1 MFYALSPERATVL
14 RWLQEQTA
22 GFVDETVRRICTEI
36 PSYAAVG
43 DPVFRA
49 DVADHVLE
57 HHRMLLALVE
67 ADAPVTREDLLFV
80 RRHTAARVGRIPIA
94 DYLWTYRIYQGVMW
108 DGLVKAAGG
117 EDGTGTVLA
126 FVGPLLDYVNL
137 ATTHA
142 AELYI
147 EIEQIELAGGERIRR
162 DLLED
167 LVAARPVAPGP
178 RQDAARDGGLG
189 PDSACVVV
197 IGVPRAMP
205 DDEQVL
211 RSAAGCVR
219 RACEAR
225 LTPLMVL
232 RRDEIV
238 VVAPVRGAE
247 TNEAVANLTAAHE
260 RLAKQ
265 GVRLA
270 IGVSTVHPGLAGVA
284 SAHREARGAADCLGP
299 DGGVLALPALS
310 AFDYLTSFRDP
321 TAARLISP
329 AIRQFV
335 DEDIARGGV
344 LTSTLIAYMASDLNV
359 KSLSRRIHVHTN
371 TAHYRLNRI
380 AEQTGRDLR
389 KLSDVLELVIA
400 IRLAQPLGDRPP
412 AAWA

>member
-1 MFYALSPERATVL
+1 
-14 RWLQEQTA
+14 
-22 GFVDETVRRICTEI
+22 
-36 PSYAAVG
+36 
-43 DPVFRA
+43 
-49 DVADHVLE
+49 
-57 HHRMLLALVE
+57 
-67 ADAPVTREDLLFV
+67 
-80 RRHTAARVGRIPIA
+80 
-94 DYLWTYRIYQGVMW
+94 MW
-108 DGLVKAAGG
+108 DGLVEAAGG
-117 EDGTGTVLA
+117 EDGTGAVLGL
-126 FVGPLLDYVNL
+126 VGPLLDYINL

-147 EIEQIELAGGERIRR
+147 EIEQIELADGERIRR

-189 PDSACVVV
+189 PDTACLVV

-211 RSAAGCVR
+211 RSAAGSVR

-238 VVAPVRGAE
+238 VVAPVRGSE
-247 TNEAVANLTAAHE
+247 TCQAVANLTAAYE

-284 SAHREARGAADCLGP
+284 SAHREARGAADCVGS

-344 LTSTLIAYMASDLNV
+344 LTSTLIAYVASDLNV
-359 KSLSRRIHVHTN
+359 KALSKRIYVHAN
-371 TAHYRLNRI
+371 TAHYRLNRV

-389 KLSDVLELVIA
+389 KISDVLELVIA